1 LQRFKDDGRGVIVYL
16 RDGTAGVPVT
26 AIPREETESEAARI
40 RQWREIGL
48 GAQILRDLGIGSIRL
63 VTSKKLTYV
72 GLGGFGIEIVSTEAV
87 DG

>member
-1 LQRFKDDGRGVIVYL
+1 
-16 RDGTAGVPVT
+16 
-26 AIPREETESEAARI
+26 
-40 RQWREIGL
+40 
-48 GAQILRDLGIGSIRL
+48 

>member
-1 LQRFKDDGRGVIVYL
+1 LK
-16 RDGTAGVPVT
+16 
-26 AIPREETESEAARI
+26 
-40 RQWREIGL
+40 
-48 GAQILRDLGIGSIRL
+48 DLGISSIRL